1 MMKFLSVLSLNA
13 FFLFLSVLAYGQ
25 EDKKVTA
32 KIESTTLENQIKIK
46 AVVVNNTAVY
56 KELNYLLI
64 SIKKGNGGNLS
75 HNQQSSKF
83 SVNPNEVKMLSEL
96 SVNLESQD
104 ALKAFLYIQDE
115 ESGVL
120 VAKDSLELNGDL
132 FKKKKAKIE
141 EDAVYEL
148 KGLTIDETKT
158 KVGKDFYDMF
168 YIQYSQLPDKSSSAV
183 TISELP
189 LRGTSGQI
197 NIQMEDKIIYSFMTN
212 PGEDYLK
219 EQLAYSLKYIREFT
233 AKKNLIKNEFIY

>member
-1 MMKFLSVLSLNA
+1 MMKSLHILSLNT
-13 FFLFLSVLAYGQ
+13 FFVFLFIMVYGQ

-32 KIESTTLENQIKIK
+32 RIESSTLENQIKIK

-64 SIKKGNGGNLS
+64 SIKKGAGGNLS
-75 HNQQSSKF
+75 NNQQRGKF
-83 SVNPNEVKMLSEL
+83 SVNPNEVKVLSEIN
-96 SVNLESQD
+96 VNLESKD
-104 ALKAFLYIQDE
+104 ALKAFLYIRDE
-115 ESGVL
+115 ESKAL
-120 VAKDSLELNGDL
+120 VAKDSLELNSDL
-132 FKKKKAKIE
+132 FKKKTAKIE
-141 EDAVYEL
+141 DDAVYEL

-168 YIQYSQLPDKSSSAV
+168 YIQYSQLPDKSSSAI

-197 NIQMEDKIIYSFMTN
+197 NIQIDDKIIYSFMTN
-212 PGEDYLK
+212 PAEDYLK
-219 EQLAYSLKYIREFT
+219 EQLTFSLKYIKEFT

>member
-1 MMKFLSVLSLNA
+1 MMKSLSILSFNT
-13 FFLFLSVLAYGQ
+13 FFFFLSVLAYGQ

-32 KIESTTLENQIKIK
+32 RIERSILENQIKIK
-46 AVVVNNTAVY
+46 AVVINNTAVY

-75 HNQQSSKF
+75 NNQQSGKF
-83 SVNPNEVKMLSEL
+83 SVNPSEVKVLSEM
-96 SVNLESQD
+96 SVNLESKD
-104 ALKAFLYIQDE
+104 ALKAFLYIRDE
-115 ESGVL
+115 ESKTL

-132 FKKKKAKIE
+132 FRKKIAKA
-141 EDAVYEL
+141 EDDAAYEL

-168 YIQYSQLPDKSSSAV
+168 YIQYSQLPDRSVSAV

-197 NIQMEDKIIYSFMTN
+197 NIQIDDKIIYSFMTN
-212 PGEDYLK
+212 PGEDYLI
-219 EQLAYSLKYIREFT
+219 EQLALSLKYIKEFT
-233 AKKNLIKNEFIY
+233 AKKNLIRNEFIY